1 MHEKYHVNA
10 LFDEILARLIPTLEE
25 RRQMLAEP
33 VSGDEAN
40 QIVLNYTTSAER
52 RFVVMQSTHLT
63 RFLQNYIRVVQA
75 ELLPALHITDAA
87 LGDGAYIRKYM
98 HLWEQELHTYSPVL
112 CFAMGR
118 LAKENDWTPREG
130 MGYLRR
136 LVKNPAQRGLRNV
149 VATIYRRL
157 GENTDAR
164 RQFHASLLV
173 RRRIFSMLE
182 QVCLLQIAQG
192 YHTPQGTL

>member
-1 MHEKYHVNA
+1 MPEEFCIDT
-10 LFDEILARLIPTLEE
+10 LFDEILARLVPTVESNGRLLQEPLRGGEAE
-25 RRQMLAEP
+25 R
-33 VSGDEAN
+33 
-40 QIVLNYTTSAER
+40 IVQQHLTSAEQR
-52 RFVVMQSTHLT
+52 
-63 RFLQNYIRVVQA
+63 
-75 ELLPALHITDAA
+75 
-87 LGDGAYIRKYM
+87 
-98 HLWEQELHTYSPVL
+98 
-112 CFAMGR
+112 FAMGR

-157 GENTDAR
+157 GEDTDAR

-173 RRRIFSMLE
+173 RRRVFSMLE